1 MKRGQM
7 SKNLQIPER
16 RAYSIRETQR
26 ATNLSH
32 ATIYRLIA
40 SGKLKTVKVGA
51 RRLVPIASID
61 ALLDGGDR

>member
-1 MKRGQM
+1 M
-7 SKNLQIPER
+7 SKDLQIPKR
-16 RAYSIRETQR
+16 RAFSIRETER

-51 RRLVPIASID
+51 RRLVPVSAID
-61 ALLDGGDR
+61 ALLQEGE